1 MEEPMTRIENERELA
16 ETQLESELAE
26 ELRKVMEEEARSIS
40 LDRMPRRGFLRQVVQ
55 VSLPAGMVLATGGI
69 ANASCIF
76 CDAESGCQ
84 ASCLLCNN
92 GCVLGTHTE
101 CGTGKDEGC
110 GSAKNQCGTC
120 LTDL

>member
-16 ETQLESELAE
+16 ESRLENELAE

-69 ANASCIF
+69 ANASCIV

-92 GCVLGTHTE
+92 GCVLGTHIE
-101 CGTGKDEGC
+101 CGQPHAEGC
-110 GSAKNQCGTC
+110 GSARLGCSPEVSR
-120 LTDL
+120 